1 MNDKTKNFVSI
12 GCFVAAVI
20 IAAAALWFPPVG
32 VIDTSVL
39 WFTAQLLV
47 LCSSIIGVNFNITD
61 VFNKS
66 SRKDK
71 Q

>member
-1 MNDKTKNFVSI
+1 MNDRIKNIISI
-12 GCFVAAVI
+12 ICTIAAVA
-20 IAAAALWFPPVG
+20 IAVIALYCPPLG

-47 LCSSIIGVNFNITD
+47 LVASIIGVNFNIAD
-61 VFNKS
+61 VFIKS

-71 Q
+71 

>member
-1 MNDKTKNFVSI
+1 MNDKTKSFVSI
-12 GCFVAAVI
+12 GCLIAAVV
-20 IAAAALWFPPVG
+20 IAGVALWCPPLG

-66 SRKDK
+66 SRKD
-71 Q
+71 